1 MANQSAKIFLFR
13 SEHEQQRMLV
23 YVLSARVCPRL
34 YACSEQNKVG
44 EDIEF
49 Y

>member
-1 MANQSAKIFLFR
+1 MSNQSAKIFLSRF
-13 SEHEQQRMLV
+13 EHEQQRMLM
-23 YVLSARVCPRL
+23 YVLVARVCTRL
-34 YACSEQNKVG
+34 YACSEQNQMG